1 MAADYPCRSPCTPVP
16 TRPPPRS
23 SFFTKLLESCDLFDL
38 LPFVEWPVLWVG
50 AITASDSTLSNKQK
64 TQPEIQHSTNN
75 GSYCTCLR
83 LRQPVPVPV
92 PVSSRP
98 AILHQIAWRF
108 RLASRRRRPARIM
121 HVHMQPLQPPASHR
135 LRSFTSTAMTRLP
148 SSSRACAVLSTSR
161 RRRRA
166 ITMGSRSG
174 IIAKWLGGSRAHDS
188 AYLLRDKQRSVGSD
202 VKCASCRVKS
212 L

>member
-1 MAADYPCRSPCTPVP
+1 MAQRRLQSRIGGAQITHAEAHARPCRQDHHPDPAFSP
-16 TRPPPRS
+16 S
-23 SFFTKLLESCDLFDL
+23 SKLLGSCDLFDL
-38 LPFVEWPVLWVG
+38 LPFEEWRVLWVG

-108 RLASRRRRPARIM
+108 RLASRRRRPARFM
-121 HVHMQPLQPPASHR
+121 YVHMQPLQPRASHR
-135 LRSFTSTAMTRLP
+135 LRSFRCTSMTRLP
-148 SSSRACAVLSTSR
+148 SFP
-161 RRRRA
+161 
-166 ITMGSRSG
+166 
-174 IIAKWLGGSRAHDS
+174 
-188 AYLLRDKQRSVGSD
+188 
-202 VKCASCRVKS
+202 
-212 L
+212 